1 MTYGRMGF
9 LWRRK
14 HGIVTYLKRNQAPDN
29 EEEKVPVREGHETTL
44 TDHEISE
51 YFNRDR
57 FPLYGLRCDF
67 ETCRESLK
75 ELLKDDKEA
84 LQIIS
89 DATSYQDLIKRL
101 IRHPA
106 DVHSPRGQALR
117 NATGL
122 HPVFLD
128 WIAEP
133 YWENGQFPFFTFPE
147 NEFALWEE
155 YKQG

>member
-1 MTYGRMGF
+1 
-9 LWRRK
+9 
-14 HGIVTYLKRNQAPDN
+14 LKRNQAPDN

-106 DVHSPRGQALR
+106 DVHSRRGQALR

-128 WIAEP
+128 WMQNPIGRMGNFLSLLSRKTNLRYGKNISKDNPEITQ
-133 YWENGQFPFFTFPE
+133 NGNYTG
-147 NEFALWEE
+147 L
-155 YKQG
+155 YKGGL